1 MKKVLITLAAIGVI
15 WTPLVVSAQG
25 TGITIFGRVQ
35 TEYSGVN
42 VGGRDDSG
50 APIPYQGGIG
60 DNSRSSRWGLQMTEN
75 LGRGLKAIARLEEGM
90 NTGSGTARNPREQ
103 WVGLSGSQW
112 GEVKFGRVQS
122 PFKDFAGGMTI
133 DPFAYTSLQANGA
146 GGTMTGSYSG
156 LSEHMTSDSGMGS
169 GANSFVNGAVR
180 IDSITVRGFSFSG
193 LFKPVQSIYHTNP
206 MSFWGLPPNQAVGNN
221 EIDFQIA
228 SKYTTNYKGHDLSM
242 FGGYS
247 RDAMSAQIKQ
257 FGSGFGFTGISL
269 QPEESWR
276 IGGTWKHQKIQI
288 VGQYESISN
297 AVGGANCTLASGLA
311 VSESVIGTGQC
322 NSAMNIFGSG
332 NIWHAGANYRS
343 GNTLFVAQGGMTHA
357 NANAFSETFSWGSYD
372 LILPAT
378 GAKSFTIGAIHSLS
392 RRTTVFGGFQRVVP
406 IGMDWNRVA
415 REDTRNTWTVGMR
428 HNF

>member
-1 MKKVLITLAAIGVI
+1 MRKALIA
-15 WTPLVVSAQG
+15 LVVTSAIWNHSVASAQS

-35 TEYSGVN
+35 AEYSGVD
-42 VGGRDDSG
+42 VGGQQQDQSNCFG
-50 APIPYQGGIG
+50 NNACWGGEAQPIPYQGGIG

-90 NTGSGTARNPREQ
+90 NAGSGTASNPREQ
-103 WVGLSGSQW
+103 WVGLSNSQW
-112 GEVKFGRVQS
+112 GEMKFGRVQS

-156 LSEHMTSDSGMGS
+156 MGS

-180 IDSITVRGFSFSG
+180 IDSITVRGFSLSG
-193 LFKPVQSIYHTNP
+193 LLRPVQDFYHGQND
-206 MSFWGLPPNQAVGNN
+206 PPGRN

-247 RDAMSAQIKQ
+247 RDAKEAQDKAVVN
-257 FGSGFGFTGISL
+257 GTSL

-276 IGGTWKHQKIQI
+276 IGGTWKHQNIGI

-297 AVGGANCTLASGLA
+297 SNVSGASNCTGASMLAGGM
-311 VSESVIGTGQC
+311 VGWGGTGQC
-322 NSAMNIFGSG
+322 NSAMNGFGSG
-332 NIWHAGANYRS
+332 NIWHAGANYQL
-343 GNTLFVAQGGMTHA
+343 GNTLFVAQGGMTHGM
-357 NANAFSETFSWGSYD
+357 GSPPSKV
-372 LILPAT
+372 LTL
-378 GAKSFTIGAIHSLS
+378 
-392 RRTTVFGGFQRVVP
+392 VVS
-406 IGMDWNRVA
+406 GQ
-415 REDTRNTWTVGMR
+415 
-428 HNF
+428 HY